1 MTLRKYIKKANDRE
15 LAEMLIFIKSVEDYD
30 YDCDDNLYQCGSME
44 YYVTTDG
51 QMFGG
56 CGCLF
61 DSDAEDA
68 INHQI
73 KLLQSEYKPSK
84 KS

>member
-1 MTLRKYIKKANDRE
+1 MTLRKYIKKAKDRE

-56 CGCLF
+56 YCLD